1 MSVTKEVKAIVSKN
15 FFFEF
20 GLQNRIVNLS
30 QLARLIKPL
39 VQERLSKKVEVNSIT
54 MALSRIQNQL
64 TKKAIPNKLIVEDV
78 SLKNNLCSMTFYK
91 TSESQKQIS
100 LFQEYCLVNNKFFTR
115 ADSNREIGINFHNNE
130 LKEIKNI
137 IIVEPKA
144 YKDNIGAVMVS
155 IPKEYLH
162 LKGVFQYFI
171 QRLTM
176 QNINILEMG
185 STYTELIFYMDEKD
199 LALAA
204 NTFLN
209 LQA

>member
-1 MSVTKEVKAIVSKN
+1 MSVTKEVKAIVSDN

-30 QLARLIKPL
+30 QLSRLIKPL
-39 VQERLSKKVEVNSIT
+39 VQERLGKKVESNSIT

-78 SLKNNLCSMTFYK
+78 SLKNNLCSFTFYK

-115 ADSNREIGINFHNNE
+115 ADSNREIGINFHKNE

-137 IIVEPKA
+137 IKVEPKT
-144 YKDNIGAVMVS
+144 YKDNIGAVMVC

-209 LQA
+209 LQD

>member
-1 MSVTKEVKAIVSKN
+1 
-15 FFFEF
+15 
-20 GLQNRIVNLS
+20 
-30 QLARLIKPL
+30 
-39 VQERLSKKVEVNSIT
+39 
-54 MALSRIQNQL
+54 
-64 TKKAIPNKLIVEDV
+64 
-78 SLKNNLCSMTFYK
+78 
-91 TSESQKQIS
+91 
-100 LFQEYCLVNNKFFTR
+100 
-115 ADSNREIGINFHNNE
+115 
-130 LKEIKNI
+130 
-137 IIVEPKA
+137 
-144 YKDNIGAVMVS
+144 MVS